1 MQLDSFFPYRLAVT
15 AEGFSRHLVEVY
27 GRTYGL
33 SREEWRLI
41 FLLAEMGRTN
51 SVDLGRR
58 TTLDK
63 VQISRA
69 SQRLEDKGLITRDVS
84 TTDRRLREY
93 EITAAGRDLFAEIH
107 PKVRARAEEILDRM
121 SERDRAALERGLAA
135 LQSAVQAQPRTSS
148 REPPAEGSNGDP
160 ASPRRDH
167 VRSVASHLKRPGR

>member
-1 MQLDSFFPYRLAVT
+1 MELDSFFPYRLAVT

-41 FLLAEMGRTN
+41 FLLAELGRTN

-69 SQRLEDKGLITRDVS
+69 SQRLEEKGLITRKVANS
-84 TTDRRLREY
+84 DRRLREY
-93 EITAAGRDLFAEIH
+93 EITKAGRDLFAEIL
-107 PKVRARAEEILDRM
+107 PRVRASAEEILDRM
-121 SERDRAALERGLAA
+121 SAADRAALEKGLAA
-135 LQSAVQAQPRTSS
+135 LQRAVRGHRPS
-148 REPPAEGSNGDP
+148 RAADRELTTAL
-160 ASPRRDH
+160 PRRN
-167 VRSVASHLKRPGR
+167 RATNI